1 MKAQYSLFDTLLEPV
16 FIINSAGK
24 VVYCNEPAALICE
37 HSVRKISRGMQFND
51 LLTFSEP
58 IDGLD
63 RLTQV
68 TDPTPYRE
76 VTFKNPSGQ
85 TGKVQI
91 TLQPIANES
100 QESHWIIF
108 VRDVTLEER
117 LQKKYRAELE
127 QKEDVILALQKAQA
141 ELEQYSKNLEKMV
154 AERTAQISH
163 MNRLMKALLDSLGQ
177 GFFVFD
183 PRGLCL
189 EVSSK
194 ACETTLE
201 GNPQGKMIWEV
212 LKLSDNKIEGFK
224 KWMTTLF
231 SEMLPFED
239 LAPLGPTD
247 YPHNKGLNISLEYF
261 PLRGDHGQIDGVVV
275 VATDITSLV
284 EARRLAESEKEH
296 AKLIINMIRSKNE
309 MGRFVRESQT
319 ILKDL
324 RTLISVSNDEWNLD
338 AIFRHLHTLKG
349 GAALFSVGKMAES
362 CHHAETRL
370 AEYKQARDASKA
382 NLLKSQC
389 HAVELQFQKFI
400 TETREVFGPNIL
412 SDHRLL
418 EITVTDLN
426 TLLDKLQFSPQAKN
440 IVENNFSHLLF
451 EPIKN
456 FFIPY
461 KEVALQVAEKENKI
475 IRSIEFK
482 NEMIPVVPEIY
493 GPLFATFVHA
503 FRNSVD
509 HGIETPDVRRQH
521 EKPEG
526 GKITVTFEH
535 QDLPSPTLRIS
546 VHDDGAG
553 VNPQK
558 IRNRLEKNGIKTDN
572 ESDQDVIQHLF
583 DSQFSTKDTV
593 TETSGRGVGLDAIK
607 HEALL
612 LGGSARIE
620 SFLGAGST
628 LIVEVPYLTRIQTT
642 KAA

>member
-16 FIINSAGK
+16 FIINSTGK

-68 TDPTPYRE
+68 TDPTPYKE

-91 TLQPIANES
+91 TLQPITNES

-127 QKEDVILALQKAQA
+127 QKEDFILALQKAQA

-163 MNRLMKALLDSLGQ
+163 LNRLMKALLDSLGQ

-400 TETREVFGPNIL
+400 TETREVLGPNIL

-418 EITVTDLN
+418 EITVPDLN

-583 DSQFSTKDTV
+583 DSQFSTKDKV

>member
-1 MKAQYSLFDTLLEPV
+1 MKTQYSLFDTLLEPV
-16 FIINSAGK
+16 FIVNSTGK

-68 TDPTPYRE
+68 TDPTPYKE
-76 VTFKNPSGQ
+76 LTFKNPSGQ

-91 TLQPIANES
+91 TLQPITNES

-127 QKEDVILALQKAQA
+127 QKEDFILALQKAQA

-163 MNRLMKALLDSLGQ
+163 LNRLMKALLDSLGQ

-284 EARRLAESEKEH
+284 EARRQAESEKEH

-324 RTLISVSNDEWNLD
+324 RTLITVSNDEWNLD

-583 DSQFSTKDTV
+583 DSQFSTKDKV

>member
-583 DSQFSTKDTV
+583 DSQFSTKDKV